1 MPEWAVVVLQVIAVV
16 AGVALALFTLFSA
29 ITTVVLPRSESSV
42 IARAEFIA
50 LSRIFRLIAHERR
63 SFLSRDRVLAYYA
76 PVGLILLPGVWVLMV
91 IIAFTLIYWG
101 TGLEPWREAFIVSGS
116 SLLTLGFDRP
126 PGLPHIVLS
135 FVEAALGLGIVALM
149 ISYLPTFYSAFNR
162 REALVGM
169 LEARAGEPPSPSVW
183 LARYHIIGLL
193 PQIETEFSQW
203 EAWFADIEESHTSNP
218 ALVFFRSPQPG
229 RSWITAAGCILDTA
243 AVVASTVDRPRS
255 PQAQLLIRTGYLALR
270 HIAEYFAIEYDP
282 TPRPDDP
289 ISVTRGEFDLLLVEL
304 QAAGIPLKDDRD
316 QAFRDWAGWRVNYDR
331 VLIGLATLVV
341 APEARWSSDRRTEL
355 PHPRVRRRSPL
366 ATNSRPPSTTPR
378 PPRP

>member
-1 MPEWAVVVLQVIAVV
+1 MREWAVVVLHVLAVV
-16 AGVALALFTLFSA
+16 AGIALGLFTLFSA
-29 ITTVVLPRSESSV
+29 ITTVVLPRSESSIV
-42 IARAEFIA
+42 VRTEFVA
-50 LSRIFRLIAHERR
+50 LSRVFGLIAHERR
-63 SFLSRDRVLAYYA
+63 SYAARDRVLAYYA
-76 PVGLILLPGVWVLMV
+76 PVGLILLPGLWVLMI

-101 TGLEPWREAFIVSGS
+101 TGLEPLQEAFIVSGS

-149 ISYLPTFYSAFNR
+149 ISYLPTFYNAFNR

-193 PQIETEFSQW
+193 PQIETELSQW

-243 AVVASTVDRPRS
+243 AVVASTLDRPRS

-270 HIAEYFAIEYDP
+270 HIADYFAIRVRPRADAR
-282 TPRPDDP
+282 RPDL
-289 ISVTRGEFDLLLVEL
+289 R
-304 QAAGIPLKDDRD
+304 
-316 QAFRDWAGWRVNYDR
+316 
-331 VLIGLATLVV
+331 LA
-341 APEARWSSDRRTEL
+341 R
-355 PHPRVRRRSPL
+355 RVRPAPASSWRRPASRSRPIGTRRSGTGP
-366 ATNSRPPSTTPR
+366 AGG
-378 PPRP
+378 

>member
-1 MPEWAVVVLQVIAVV
+1 MREWAVIVVHVLAVV
-16 AGVALALFTLFSA
+16 AGVALGLFTLFSA
-29 ITTVVLPRSESSV
+29 ITTVVLPRSESSIV
-42 IARAEFIA
+42 VRAEFLA
-50 LSRIFRLIAHERR
+50 LSRVFGLIAHDRR
-63 SFLSRDRVLAYYA
+63 SYASRDRVLAYYA
-76 PVGLILLPGVWVLMV
+76 PIGLILLPGVWVLM
-91 IIAFTLIYWG
+91 IIVAFMLIYWG
-101 TGLEPWREAFIVSGS
+101 SGLEPLQEAFIVSGS

-149 ISYLPTFYSAFNR
+149 ISYLPTFYNAFNR
-162 REALVGM
+162 REAPVAM

-193 PQIETEFSQW
+193 PQIETELSQW

-243 AVVASTVDRPRS
+243 AVVASTLDRPRS

-270 HIAEYFAIEYDP
+270 HIADYFGIPYDP
-282 TPRPDDP
+282 DPMPDEP
-289 ISVTRGEFDLLLVEL
+289 ISVSRDEFEVLLREL
-304 QAAGIPLKDDRD
+304 EAAGIPLQADRD

-331 VLIGLATLVV
+331 ALIGLATLVT
-341 APEARWSSDRRTEL
+341 APEARWSSDRVSDL
-355 PHPRVRRRSPL
+355 PRPRVRRLSPL
-366 ATNSRPPSTTPR
+366 ATNARRPST
-378 PPRP
+378 PPRPKQP